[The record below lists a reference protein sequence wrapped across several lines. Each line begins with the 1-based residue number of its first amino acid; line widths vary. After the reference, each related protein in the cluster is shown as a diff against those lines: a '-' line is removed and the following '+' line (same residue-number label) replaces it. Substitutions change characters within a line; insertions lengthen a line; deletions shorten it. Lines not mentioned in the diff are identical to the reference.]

1 MAKSALT
8 RAIKLTGTDVA
19 EGKRRMLTA
28 GPISAMFDNGA
39 IRSIRFRGVEVLRGI
54 AYLARDKD
62 WATYTPAI
70 ENLKIRQGKDR
81 AIGRRKGV
89 TKERSAE
96 SLMFSDSN
104 AENGQC
110 QELGRILERSGKRLF
125 FLIISRTCRTRA
137 SAAR

>member
-8 RAIKLTGTDVA
+8 RAIKLTGTSVA

-70 ENLKIRQGKDR
+70 ENLKIRQGKDGF
-81 AIGRRKGV
+81 AISYTATCKDKGQGSSSEQ
-89 TKERSAE
+89 T
-96 SLMFSDSN
+96 
-104 AENGQC
+104 
-110 QELGRILERSGKRLF
+110 
-125 FLIISRTCRTRA
+125 
-137 SAAR
+137 